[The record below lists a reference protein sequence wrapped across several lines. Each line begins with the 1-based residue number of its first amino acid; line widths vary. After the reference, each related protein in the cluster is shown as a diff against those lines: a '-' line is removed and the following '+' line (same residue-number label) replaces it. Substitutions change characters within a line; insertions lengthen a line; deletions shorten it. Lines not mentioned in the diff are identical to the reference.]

1 MDRLWILPAPSVGRD
16 TRIRELIPFL
26 DRAGSLPPVYLLT
39 GGEGRLAGCVRTE
52 NLLRFF
58 QFGAEMDIAAGD
70 LAEGSPH
77 CPG

>member
-39 GGEGRLAGCVRTE
+39 GGEGRLAGSWRISFILTIS
-52 NLLRFF
+52 FF
-58 QFGAEMDIAAGD
+58 ICPAARHRV
-70 LAEGSPH
+70 S
-77 CPG
+77 